1 VFPHSIWTSFAG
13 ITNALFHTAAAT
25 QPDRQQAVGR
35 PGFWAGLAAALVL
48 IGAQP
53 SASLASGAT
62 SPVRVSP
69 LITPSELK
77 PLVERKSV
85 RVLDIRELFQNDG
98 KTPNYDAG
106 HIPGAVAAPYSSIR
120 GPEAN
125 PGEVIS
131 DKELSELLQQWG
143 IDRSTH
149 VVIAHTGADGSD
161 FGGAAR
167 FYWTL
172 KLAGI
177 QRISILDGGLGAWGA
192 LKYPLETAA
201 PKITPSQIQVSLDK
215 RQIPTTAQI
224 ASLIQERNAGKKKF
238 ILSDSRPED
247 YFLGTEK
254 HSAAARAGTLPG
266 AKNFDHEE
274 WFQLNTGKLLPKS
287 QLESL
292 AKSAGLISNDDIISF
307 CNTGH
312 WSATTWFV
320 LSEILG
326 QPNVRMYP
334 ESTIAWSKS
343 RNPMDNEPARGKV
356 LMNQLKDA
364 VSNLK
369 K

>member
-1 VFPHSIWTSFAG
+1 MV
-13 ITNALFHTAAAT
+13 
-25 QPDRQQAVGR
+25 V
-35 PGFWAGLAAALVL
+35 GLALAQALAITTVH
-48 IGAQP
+48 AK
-53 SASLASGAT
+53 
-62 SPVRVSP
+62 SPVSVSP
-69 LITPSELK
+69 TITPAELRT
-77 PLVERKSV
+77 LIERKAV

-98 KTPNYDAG
+98 KTPNYEAG

-143 IDRSTH
+143 IDRSTY

-192 LKYPLETAA
+192 LKFPLETAT
-201 PKITPSQIQVSLDK
+201 PKITPTQIQVTLDK

-224 ASLIQERNAGKKKF
+224 ADLIAQRNAGKKK
-238 ILSDSRPED
+238 LLLTDSRPED
-247 YFLGTEK
+247 YFTGQDK
-254 HSAAARAGTLPG
+254 HSSAARAGTLPG

-274 WFQLNTGKLLPKS
+274 WFQLNTGKLLPKA

-292 AKSAGLISNDDIISF
+292 AKSAGLITTDEVISF

-343 RNPMDNEPARGKV
+343 KNPMDNEPARGKV

>member
-1 VFPHSIWTSFAG
+1 MFAQRISIRL
-13 ITNALFHTAAAT
+13 ITV
-25 QPDRQQAVGR
+25 VG
-35 PGFWAGLAAALVL
+35 LVL
-48 IGAQP
+48 AQVL
-53 SASLASGAT
+53 AISLAHAK
-62 SPVRVSP
+62 SPVSVAP
-69 LITPSELK
+69 TITPAELRG
-77 PLVERKSV
+77 LIERKAV

-98 KTPNYDAG
+98 KTPNYEAG

-120 GPEAN
+120 GPESN

-131 DKELSELLQQWG
+131 DKELSELLSQWG
-143 IDRSTH
+143 IERNTY

-192 LKYPLETAA
+192 LKYPLETTT
-201 PKITPSQIQVSLDK
+201 PKITPTQIQVTLDK
-215 RQIPTTAQI
+215 RQIATTAQI
-224 ASLIQERNAGKKKF
+224 ADLIAQRNAGKKK
-238 ILSDSRPED
+238 LLLTDSRPED
-247 YFLGTEK
+247 YFLGQDK

-266 AKNFDHEE
+266 AKHFDHEE
-274 WFQLNTGKLLPKS
+274 WFQLNTGKLLPKA

-292 AKSAGLISNDDIISF
+292 AKSAGLITTDEVISF

-334 ESTIAWSKS
+334 ESTIGWSKS
-343 RNPMDNEPARGKV
+343 RNAMDNEPARGKV

>member
-1 VFPHSIWTSFAG
+1 MFFASMTTPPAKTSISAHCSARRWVLATLSLVIGGLLVAG
-13 ITNALFHTAAAT
+13 HARDVVAANAK
-25 QPDRQQAVGR
+25 
-35 PGFWAGLAAALVL
+35 
-48 IGAQP
+48 
-53 SASLASGAT
+53 
-62 SPVRVSP
+62 SPVTVSP
-69 LITPSELK
+69 LVTPAELK
-77 PLVERKSV
+77 TLIERKAV

-143 IDRSTH
+143 IERSTH

-177 QRISILDGGLGAWGA
+177 QRLSILDGGLGAWGA
-192 LKYPLETAA
+192 LKYPLETTT
-201 PKITPSQIQVSLDK
+201 PKVTPTKVQVTLDK
-215 RQIPTTAQI
+215 RQIPTTAQM
-224 ASLIQERNAGKKKF
+224 AELVQQRNAGKKK
-238 ILSDSRPED
+238 LLLTDSRSED
-247 YFLGTEK
+247 YFRGTDK

-266 AKNFDHEE
+266 ATNFDHEE
-274 WFQLNTGKLLPKS
+274 WFQLNTGKLLPKA

-292 AKSAGLISNDDIISF
+292 AKSAGLTTGDEVISF

-326 QPNVRMYP
+326 QQNVRMYP
-334 ESTIAWSKS
+334 ESAIGWSKS
-343 RNPMDNEPARGKV
+343 RNPMDNEPARSKV

>member
-1 VFPHSIWTSFAG
+1 MSVQRIFI
-13 ITNALFHTAAAT
+13 
-25 QPDRQQAVGR
+25 R
-35 PGFWAGLAAALVL
+35 LAAVVGLML
-48 IGAQP
+48 AQVFTIN
-53 SASLASGAT
+53 LAYAK
-62 SPVRVSP
+62 SPVSVAP
-69 LITPSELK
+69 TITPAELRT
-77 PLVERKSV
+77 LIERKAV

-98 KTPNYDAG
+98 KTPNYEAG

-120 GPEAN
+120 GPESN

-131 DKELSELLQQWG
+131 DKELSNLLSQWG
-143 IDRSTH
+143 IERSTY

-192 LKYPLETAA
+192 LKYPLETAT
-201 PKITPSQIQVSLDK
+201 PKITPTQIQVTLDK
-215 RQIPTTAQI
+215 RQIPTTAQVAELI
-224 ASLIQERNAGKKKF
+224 AQRNAGKKKLL
-238 ILSDSRPED
+238 LSDSRPED
-247 YFLGTEK
+247 YFRGEEK

-274 WFQLNTGKLLPKS
+274 WFQLNTGKLLPKA

-292 AKSAGLISNDDIISF
+292 AKSAGLITNDEVISF

-320 LSEILG
+320 LSEMLG
-326 QPNVRMYP
+326 QSNVRMYP
-334 ESTIAWSKS
+334 ESVISWSKS
-343 RNPMDNEPARGKV
+343 KNPMDNEPARGKV
-356 LMNQLKDA
+356 LINQLKDA

>member
-1 VFPHSIWTSFAG
+1 MFAQRMF
-13 ITNALFHTAAAT
+13 IRLLTV
-25 QPDRQQAVGR
+25 VG
-35 PGFWAGLAAALVL
+35 LVL
-48 IGAQP
+48 AQV
-53 SASLASGAT
+53 LAINLAHAK
-62 SPVRVSP
+62 SPVSVSP
-69 LITPSELK
+69 TITPTELRG
-77 PLVERKSV
+77 LIERKAV

-98 KTPNYDAG
+98 KTPNYEAG

-120 GPEAN
+120 GPESN

-131 DKELSELLQQWG
+131 DKELSELLSQWG
-143 IDRSTH
+143 IERNTY

-192 LKYPLETAA
+192 LKYPLETTT
-201 PKITPSQIQVSLDK
+201 PKITPTGIQITLDK
-215 RQIPTTAQI
+215 RQIATTAQI
-224 ASLIQERNAGKKKF
+224 TDLIAQRNAGKKK
-238 ILSDSRPED
+238 LLLTDSRPED
-247 YFLGTEK
+247 YFLGQDK

-266 AKNFDHEE
+266 AKHFDHEE

-292 AKSAGLISNDDIISF
+292 AKSAGLITTDEVISF

-334 ESTIAWSKS
+334 ESTIGWSKS
-343 RNPMDNEPARGKV
+343 KNPMDNEPARGKV

>member
-1 VFPHSIWTSFAG
+1 MFFQRILMSLTVAIGLISAQ
-13 ITNALFHTAAAT
+13 LLHTPVARAK
-25 QPDRQQAVGR
+25 
-35 PGFWAGLAAALVL
+35 
-48 IGAQP
+48 
-53 SASLASGAT
+53 
-62 SPVRVSP
+62 SPVTVSP
-69 LITPSELK
+69 IVTPAELRTLID
-77 PLVERKSV
+77 RKAV

-98 KTPNYDAG
+98 KTPNYEAG

-120 GPEAN
+120 GPESN

-131 DKELSELLQQWG
+131 DKELSELLSQWG
-143 IDRSTH
+143 IDRSTY

-192 LKYPLETAA
+192 LKYPLETAT
-201 PKITPSQIQVSLDK
+201 PKITPTQIQVTLDK
-215 RQIPTTAQI
+215 RQIPTTAQVAELI
-224 ASLIQERNAGKKKF
+224 AQRNAGKKK
-238 ILSDSRPED
+238 LLLTDSRPED
-247 YFLGTEK
+247 YFLGQDK

-274 WFQLNTGKLLPKS
+274 WFQLNTGKLLPKA

-292 AKSAGLISNDDIISF
+292 AKSAGLITSDEVISF

-334 ESTIAWSKS
+334 ESTIGWSKS

>member
-1 VFPHSIWTSFAG
+1 MFAQR
-13 ITNALFHTAAAT
+13 IFIRLL
-25 QPDRQQAVGR
+25 AVVG
-35 PGFWAGLAAALVL
+35 LVL
-48 IGAQP
+48 AQV
-53 SASLASGAT
+53 LAINLAHAK
-62 SPVRVSP
+62 SPVSVAP
-69 LITPSELK
+69 TITPAELRG
-77 PLVERKSV
+77 LIERKAV

-120 GPEAN
+120 GPESN

-131 DKELSELLQQWG
+131 DKELSEILSQWG
-143 IDRSTH
+143 IERNTY

-192 LKYPLETAA
+192 LKYPLETVT
-201 PKITPSQIQVSLDK
+201 PKITPTQIQVTLDK

-224 ASLIQERNAGKKKF
+224 ADLIAQRNAGKKK
-238 ILSDSRPED
+238 LLLTDSRPED
-247 YFLGTEK
+247 YFLGQDK
-254 HSAAARAGTLPG
+254 HSAAARAGTHPG
-266 AKNFDHEE
+266 AKHFDHEE
-274 WFQLNTGKLLPKS
+274 WFQLNTGKLLPKA

-292 AKSAGLISNDDIISF
+292 AKSAGLITSDEVISF

-334 ESTIAWSKS
+334 ESTIGWSKS
-343 RNPMDNEPARGKV
+343 RNTMDNEPARGKV